1 MSNIDKGKHISLFDP
16 SDDDVFKMMT
26 AVADKTNVD
35 ISLLKTRGHEERFEP
50 LLSEIYDEMPILGR
64 YDFAVGSVAEES
76 EYGGSIEFLSKD
88 EPSNPTGKPF
98 VELYANAPTER
109 GELKKL
115 IWGDMLHHLSDVDP
129 YWKSLRNEYMKDR
142 PASVKA
148 MDKRVY
154 EGSGDTRSEEKW
166 MDISRSDAHIRAGL
180 QGYSNWKNV
189 PRTEKQ
195 EDILNKMDRYLRT
208 GKRE

>member
-1 MSNIDKGKHISLFDP
+1 MADPDNRAFD
-16 SDDDVFKMMT
+16 MME
-26 AVADKTNVD
+26 AVADKTNID
-35 ISLLKTRGHEERFEP
+35 ISSLAIRGHDKTLDP
-50 LLSEIYDEMPILGR
+50 LLNEIYKEMPVLGR
-64 YDFAVGSVAEES
+64 YDFAVGSVDRRS
-76 EYGGSIEFLSKD
+76 EYGGSAEFLSKG

-98 VELYANAPTER
+98 IELYSNAPTER

-142 PASVKA
+142 PTRVKA

-180 QGYSNWKNV
+180 QGYSNWKDV
-189 PRTEKQ
+189 PRTERQ
-195 EDILNKMDRYLRT
+195 EEILKIMNLYLRT
-208 GKRE
+208 GKRD

>member
-1 MSNIDKGKHISLFDP
+1 
-16 SDDDVFKMMT
+16 MMT

-180 QGYSNWKNV
+180 QDYSNWRDV
-189 PRTEKQ
+189 PRTAKQ
-195 EDILNKMDRYLRT
+195 EDILNRMNLYLRT
-208 GKRE
+208 GDNEY